1 MENAM
6 TRAIRRWRTD
16 RRYRATLRR
25 LQGLST
31 RELGHLGI
39 PPTDLKR
46 LASELSRV

>member
-1 MENAM
+1 MENVM

-39 PPTDLKR
+39 PAADMKR
-46 LASELSRV
+46 LARELAGI